1 MNSKPRYFIQ
11 TSSLFYLVLILA
23 MSFVQAVNGQSSRPN
38 ILFILVDDQSPF
50 DLKVYNKDSI
60 IDSLLTETHIEIAVS
75 DFNVR
80 EMSINQAQATY
91 VATNIDTGAVVRR
104 SSVWRYQH
112 GIWLMAFHRGTS
124 LHP

>member
-1 MNSKPRYFIQ
+1 MPNDD
-11 TSSLFYLVLILA
+11 LA
-23 MSFVQAVNGQSSRPN
+23 GTIRELEERLLTQDVRSSRRA
-38 ILFILVDDQSPF
+38 LDDLLADDFVEIGASGT
-50 DLKVYNKDSI
+50 VYNKDSI